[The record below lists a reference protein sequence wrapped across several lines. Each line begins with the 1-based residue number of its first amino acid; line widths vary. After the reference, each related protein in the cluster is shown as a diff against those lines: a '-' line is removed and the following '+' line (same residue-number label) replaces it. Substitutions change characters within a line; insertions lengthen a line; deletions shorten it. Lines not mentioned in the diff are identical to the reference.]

1 VASHSYENIG
11 KRKII
16 IPQRKLFLL
25 RLVIFGLM
33 RGPSSFNRIKMI
45 LTAEPICGAA
55 IPLPNARRE
64 RKSSSVSRR
73 FWIIARVDFEEEFL
87 IGVHFE
93 RRTGFPSN
101 SIFLTAIEF

>member
-1 VASHSYENIG
+1 M
-11 KRKII
+11 
-16 IPQRKLFLL
+16 

-33 RGPSSFNRIKMI
+33 RGPSSLNRIKMI
-45 LTAEPICGAA
+45 LTTEPICGAA
-55 IPLPNARRE
+55 IPLPNECRK

-87 IGVHFE
+87 TGMHFE
-93 RRTGFPSN
+93 RRAGFPSN